1 MNNKIRWGIIATGA
15 IANKFAGQFSRVSE
29 GELVGIGSRF
39 IAKAKNFAGKY
50 GIQHFYGSYQ
60 ELADDPEIEAIYIAT
75 PNHLHHENS
84 LMCLEAG
91 KAVLCEKPFTLNLV
105 QAEELITTA
114 RKKGLFLMEA
124 MWMRFNPALVKVR
137 EFLSASAIGEIV
149 SIQADFGFYSP
160 FVPEARLFNLEL
172 GGGALLDVGVYTIS
186 LAVMILGKP
195 LIMKSVATIGKSGV
209 DEENAVVFRYK
220 GGQLAILTSGF
231 RANTSREAVIYGT
244 RGSIKLHAQWH
255 RALTL
260 TLYRNENRKVIPAKT
275 ITFPEE
281 SQGLN
286 NQVDHVIDCLKEG
299 MEESPIMS
307 WKDTLTVMEIMD
319 EIRGQWR
326 LRYPQ
331 ES

>member
-1 MNNKIRWGIIATGA
+1 MSNKIRWGIIATGA
-15 IANKFAGQFSRVSE
+15 IANKFAGQFSRVKE

-39 IAKAKNFAGKY
+39 LAKAKDFAGKY
-50 GIQHFYGSYQ
+50 GIKHFYGSYQ
-60 ELADDPEIEAIYIAT
+60 ELADDPEIDAIYIAT

-84 LMCLEAG
+84 LMCLESG
-91 KAVLCEKPFTLNLV
+91 KSVLCEKPFTLNKV
-105 QAEELITTA
+105 QSEELITTA
-114 RKKGLFLMEA
+114 RGKGLFLMEA

-137 EFLSASAIGEIV
+137 EYLSASVIGEIV
-149 SIQADFGFYSP
+149 SIQADFGFYST

-172 GGGALLDVGVYTIS
+172 GGGALLDVGVYPIS
-186 LAVMILGKP
+186 LAVMVLGKP
-195 LIMKSVATIGKSGV
+195 LIIKSAATIGKSGV
-209 DEENAVVFRYK
+209 DEENAVVFQYK

-244 RGSIKLHAQWH
+244 KGSIKLHAQWH

-260 TLYRNENRKVIPAKT
+260 TLYINENSKIIPEET
-275 ITFPEE
+275 VTFPEE

-286 NQVDHVIDCLKEG
+286 NQVDHVIDCIRKG
-299 MEESPIMS
+299 VQESPIMS

-319 EIRGQWR
+319 EIRSHWG

-331 ES
+331 EV